1 MYVNINKLKGKL
13 VEKGISVVQLAERM
27 GINKATMYRKLE
39 NGGLGLSV
47 KDANLIVEILG
58 LTLQEAM
65 EIFFAKKVALYA
77 T

>member
-65 EIFFAKKVALYA
+65 EIFFAKKVA
-77 T
+77 

>member
-13 VEKGISVVQLAERM
+13 VEKGFSVVQLAERM

-65 EIFFAKKVALYA
+65 EIFFAKKVA
-77 T
+77 

>member
-13 VEKGISVVQLAERM
+13 VEKGLSVAQLAERM

-47 KDANLIVEILG
+47 KDANLIVEILS
-58 LTLQEAM
+58 LSLQEAM
-65 EIFFAKKVALYA
+65 EIFFAKKVA
-77 T
+77 

>member
-13 VEKGISVVQLAERM
+13 VEKGLSVVQLAERM

-65 EIFFAKKVALYA
+65 EIFFAKKVA
-77 T
+77 